1 MSRSKAR
8 ALVAALGAA
17 DAMVDIL
24 LDHLPTSAL
33 GNLPQGQELS
43 LGVLMAVAGTDPG
56 VNGCTFRD
64 RHLLVRPI
72 ILRQEHWPS
81 FWHQGFLRSRE
92 GEVREGFRNVC
103 SRAPWTALGAPV
115 CGAESTISIAVCFAR

>member
-24 LDHLPTSAL
+24 LDHLPA
-33 GNLPQGQELS
+33 GMGGDLPKRQELR
-43 LGVLMAVAGTDPG
+43 LGILGTVASADPG

-115 CGAESTISIAVCFAR
+115 CGAESTISIDVCFAR